1 MNLERAKKI
10 INELS
15 HYVKLTEEYKP
26 KDLETQI
33 IHEYAI
39 YGSISKVV
47 KSLNQQGYTV
57 KKEDITRVLKSKP
70 EDELHSVIRGFY
82 KDKVSTI
89 KNRSY

>member
-39 YGSISKVV
+39 YRSISKCE
-47 KSLNQQGYTV
+47 KY
-57 KKEDITRVLKSKP
+57 
-70 EDELHSVIRGFY
+70 
-82 KDKVSTI
+82 
-89 KNRSY
+89 